1 MLKVGAT
8 VQQAPR
14 TEPTWRE
21 QEHLL
26 MGEVMRLVGK
36 SLAPNIVF
44 REMLHLLSELL
55 GLNRGRVVLLDS
67 FDDGTGKT
75 SGGEGASIHF
85 AYGLTK
91 AEFARGRYEVGEGI
105 TGAVLATGQPCIV
118 QNIDGDARFLA
129 RSVHRAQ
136 LPQETVAFIAMPI
149 DLDRQTIGV
158 LAAHRIRRRNRPLN
172 DDVAVLKLLATLS
185 GQLLQL
191 RQLVSRQTRELQF
204 KNELLSRA
212 LESATA
218 RYGIIGR
225 SPALLRALGELERV
239 SRATASVLLL
249 GDSGTGKELFARA
262 LHLASARHEGPFIKV
277 NCAAIP
283 ETLFE
288 SELFGHEKG
297 AFTGA
302 TTSRAGWF
310 EQANQG
316 TIFLDEIGEMPLAM
330 QAKLLRTLQE
340 GTINRLGAKRELPIS
355 VRVVAA
361 TNRDLSS
368 EVTKG
373 NFRQDLFYRLNVIPI
388 SLPSLAQRREDIRPL
403 ALHFLNKTNQENQRN
418 VHFSHDAFTA
428 LEEYDWPGNIRE
440 LTNVVERAVLLTDQ
454 ATVSRKE
461 IETWLP
467 NGKAEKTPLR
477 ASQPVVGLVQASSP
491 LVREYQS
498 AASHSID
505 ELRRAMARHGG
516 NQSRAA
522 QSLGLTVRQ
531 FGYRWRK
538 ISGIES

>member
-1 MLKVGAT
+1 
-8 VQQAPR
+8 
-14 TEPTWRE
+14 
-21 QEHLL
+21 